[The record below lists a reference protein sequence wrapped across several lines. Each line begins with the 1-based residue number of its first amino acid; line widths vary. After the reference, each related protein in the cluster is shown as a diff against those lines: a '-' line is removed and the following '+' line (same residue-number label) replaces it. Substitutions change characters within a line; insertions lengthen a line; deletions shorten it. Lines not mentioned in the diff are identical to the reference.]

1 VKKES
6 IITAVTAV
14 VFLGIGFLAGYIY
27 EAQRKSS
34 APQGLAL
41 AGAPPPQ
48 DEASGSATPSAS
60 SPPSAT
66 ASGLPEGH
74 PPVDAAAL
82 VKALEDGATRDP
94 RDPEPRLR
102 LANLFYD
109 QKQYNKAIEWY
120 RRALELDSRNVN
132 ARTDLG
138 TAYSY
143 VGRPRDALREY
154 RKSLETD
161 PGHAP
166 TLYNLI
172 LVSLN
177 GTHDLGTARD
187 ALERLE
193 KLNPNYPGLDSL
205 KQRLDAAQ
213 ASGVP
218 R

>member
-1 VKKES
+1 
-6 IITAVTAV
+6 
-14 VFLGIGFLAGYIY
+14 
-27 EAQRKSS
+27 
-34 APQGLAL
+34 
-41 AGAPPPQ
+41 
-48 DEASGSATPSAS
+48 
-60 SPPSAT
+60 
-66 ASGLPEGH
+66 
-74 PPVDAAAL
+74 
-82 VKALEDGATRDP
+82 
-94 RDPEPRLR
+94 LR

-109 QKQYNKAIEWY
+109 RKQYDKAIEWY

-205 KQRLDAAQ
+205 KQRLDAAH